1 MKYLKLLKQLTSDP
15 GDDELSRAEEDL
27 LFEVFAAHGHKNRW
41 VLVDE
46 LHQLPEWTDPRGSM
60 VPISIHDILVA
71 VGKSRDEV
79 IAIEQQMAADAF
91 AASLF
96 HPQ

>member
-1 MKYLKLLKQLTSDP
+1 M
-15 GDDELSRAEEDL
+15 
-27 LFEVFAAHGHKNRW
+27 
-41 VLVDE
+41 DE
-46 LHQLPEWTDPRGSM
+46 LHQLPEWTDPHGSM

-96 HPQ
+96 HLQ